1 MGLTSLLQ
9 SALSYVPTAQAKEK
23 RAVRS
28 VLLGPPGAGKGTQ
41 APQLAESHNVCH
53 LSTGDMLRA
62 ISKQDS
68 PLGKKVANTL
78 AAGELVTDSLV
89 IEIIEANLQS
99 EECKCGFML
108 DGFPRNLVQAKK
120 LDQYLESL
128 DEPLNNVIEFK
139 VDDAVLVGRI
149 SGRLIHQA
157 SGRTYHAEFAP
168 PKVDMKDD
176 VTGESLMRRPDDN
189 PVILAKRLSIYHEH
203 TAPLIEFY
211 SDKGILRSID
221 AMQKPDQV
229 FKDITAQFEKCA
241 NM

>member
-1 MGLTSLLQ
+1 MGLTSLLH
-9 SALSYVPTAQAKEK
+9 SALSYLPVAQAKEK

-41 APQLAESHNVCH
+41 APQLAEAHNVCH

-68 PLGKKVANTL
+68 PLAKKVAKTL
-78 AAGELVTDSLV
+78 EAGELVTDSLV

-120 LDQYLESL
+120 LDEYLESL

-139 VDDAVLVGRI
+139 VDDEILVGRI

-157 SGRTYHAEFAP
+157 SGRTYHTEFAP
-168 PKVDMKDD
+168 PKVAEKDD
-176 VTGESLMRRPDDN
+176 VTGEALYRRPDDN
-189 PVILAKRLSIYHEH
+189 PVILAKRLGIYHEH

-211 SDKGILRSID
+211 SSKGILCSID

-229 FKDITAQFEKCA
+229 FKDITKQFEKCA
-241 NM
+241 SM